1 MKLEFSNLR
10 NTCVIFQV
18 PSYVTALG
26 TIKEYEKDEFHLIHG
41 KLLCSKSNGK
51 YRLVPSQQTTD
62 NFRISEKGWLL
73 NESGS
78 NVAEPGQFCLEQFY
92 EFNFQILPIVCS
104 LPLNKDLN
112 PLINEEEPAIK
123 IIFTVGMIL
132 SLPFLFSTFL
142 VYALIRD
149 LRNLH
154 GKSLMCHVATLL
166 VAYTSLIVV
175 QFITNNIDTE
185 YCIILGKYFK

>member
-1 MKLEFSNLR
+1 MS
-10 NTCVIFQV
+10 
-18 PSYVTALG
+18 PS
-26 TIKEYEKDEFHLIHG
+26 E
-41 KLLCSKSNGK
+41 
-51 YRLVPSQQTTD
+51 RTTD

-78 NVAEPGQFCLEQFY
+78 NIAEPGQFCIDQFHK
-92 EFNFQILPIVCS
+92 FNFQILPVVCS
-104 LPLNKDLN
+104 RPRKD
-112 PLINEEEPAIK
+112 ITNEKEPAIK
-123 IIFTVGMIL
+123 LIFTVGMIL

-166 VAYTSLIVV
+166 VAYASLIVV
-175 QFITNNIDTE
+175 QFITTNIFKMK